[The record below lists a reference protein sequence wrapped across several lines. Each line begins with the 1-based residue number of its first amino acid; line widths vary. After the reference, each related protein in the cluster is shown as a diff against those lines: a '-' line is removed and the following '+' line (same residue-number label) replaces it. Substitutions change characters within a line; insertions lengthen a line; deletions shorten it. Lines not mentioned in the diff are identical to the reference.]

1 VEKQFEQDQLP
12 VELDSDELDA
22 EQAAELPDREALSL
36 ISPGGVGSFT
46 ALDGNFQPHEPGN
59 YDTIQPV
66 YPPVQ

>member
-1 VEKQFEQDQLP
+1 MDKQFEQGQEP
-12 VELDSDELDA
+12 VELDSDELEA

-46 ALDGNFQPHEPGN
+46 TLDGNFDPQGPGN

-66 YPPVQ
+66 EPPVQ